1 MPRKTHKT
9 SKTGKDLCDFYRLP
23 KATEQR
29 RWICEY
35 HFVSICSIRGKI
47 IPYILYCYIYCN
59 SSSKYLPL
67 YFLHNWMFLHLHP
80 TLTKTIHILGL
91 NDMIQWGEQVF
102 DTLPIL
108 QVFPLTQKSV
118 IFIIGTSTVSDR
130 I

>member
-1 MPRKTHKT
+1 VGLQLSFGVNMLNLGVKSYP
-9 SKTGKDLCDFYRLP
+9 
-23 KATEQR
+23 
-29 RWICEY
+29 
-35 HFVSICSIRGKI
+35 
-47 IPYILYCYIYCN
+47 IYCTVIYCIDN

-67 YFLHNWMFLHLHP
+67 YILHNWMFLHLHP